1 MSTLRGPVGQRGFN
15 GSQGPI
21 GPAGP
26 RGFNGTHGIQGL
38 IGPQGMNG
46 SRGPPGPQGPSGT
59 GDLSQCEHKTEEL
72 SGSQVPISSNSLPAP
87 TKVIMSEP
95 SVSNLKGEIDEYS
108 LCNFVDNRKF
118 KDVYQIGCLTL
129 TQMKTWVTLFDVIR
143 HYGIMHAHVI
153 RKHVFK
159 SFLSEVRSI

>member
-1 MSTLRGPVGQRGFN
+1 
-15 GSQGPI
+15 
-21 GPAGP
+21 
-26 RGFNGTHGIQGL
+26 
-38 IGPQGMNG
+38 
-46 SRGPPGPQGPSGT
+46 
-59 GDLSQCEHKTEEL
+59 
-72 SGSQVPISSNSLPAP
+72 
-87 TKVIMSEP
+87 MSEP

-129 TQMKTWVTLFDVIR
+129 TQMKTWFTLFDVIG
-143 HYGIMHAHVI
+143 HYGVMHAHVI